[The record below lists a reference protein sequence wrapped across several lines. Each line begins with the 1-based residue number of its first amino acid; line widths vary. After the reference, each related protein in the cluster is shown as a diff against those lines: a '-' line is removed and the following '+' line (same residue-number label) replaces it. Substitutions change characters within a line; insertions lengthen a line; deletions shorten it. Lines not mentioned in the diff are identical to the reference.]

1 MAHKQPIRSTWDIE
15 EAHRTL
21 QRAEA
26 IKKDGGM
33 MKDIVNHHNLLTKA
47 LGGVA
52 KATPSKPSK
61 KK

>member
-47 LGGVA
+47 L
-52 KATPSKPSK
+52 
-61 KK
+61 